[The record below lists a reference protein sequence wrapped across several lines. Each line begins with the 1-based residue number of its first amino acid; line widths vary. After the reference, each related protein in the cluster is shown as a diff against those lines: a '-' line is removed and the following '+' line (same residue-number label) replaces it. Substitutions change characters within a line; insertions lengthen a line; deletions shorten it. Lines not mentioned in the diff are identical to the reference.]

1 MLYVICNMYM
11 YMYIY
16 MYMYM
21 YAYMHICIY
30 IYIYANNHINMLF
43 TLFPHLHAYCAAV
56 FEPSAG
62 GSFGCHGRD
71 GAPPFLGRGRW

>member
-1 MLYVICNMYM
+1 MLYVIC
-11 YMYIY
+11 ICICICIC
-16 MYMYM
+16 
-21 YAYMHICIY
+21 MHICIY
-30 IYIYANNHINMLF
+30 AYIYANNHINMLF